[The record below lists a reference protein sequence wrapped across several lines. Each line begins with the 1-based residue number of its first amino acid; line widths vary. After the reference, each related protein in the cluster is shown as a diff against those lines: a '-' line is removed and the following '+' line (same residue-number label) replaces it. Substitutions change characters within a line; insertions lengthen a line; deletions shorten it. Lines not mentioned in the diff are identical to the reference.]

1 MTDALRPVDRIRLAT
16 GFWMVISVIVGA
28 LAAFIFARRL
38 SERVAA
44 LAAGSK
50 QIAAGNLETRIAQDG
65 RDELANLATSFNQMA
80 SALDAARK
88 KITQQTNEIMAWNQT
103 LEKRVEEKT
112 TELRQAQDML
122 LRSRSLSALGELGAG
137 VAHEINN
144 PLTGALGIVQLLLAD
159 LPGGHPAT
167 PLLQDLE
174 REALRIRK
182 IVQNMLR
189 LAQRQSGTDTT
200 AVELSRALDDAI
212 ELCGPS
218 ELSGAGIE
226 VIRRYEAA
234 PPVRASATQLEEAFI
249 QLIQN
254 ARNAMLG
261 QRGGKLTLEIKA
273 IENKLVRVT
282 VADTGAG
289 ISTENLPRIF
299 DPFFTTRASDR
310 VGSGLGLSFVHR
322 VVEDNGGTIAV
333 ESTPGTG
340 TKFVLT
346 FPADAGRAHR
356 T

>member
-1 MTDALRPVDRIRLAT
+1 AFM
-16 GFWMVISVIVGA
+16 GA
-28 LAAFIFARRL
+28 FLLARRV
-38 SERVAA
+38 SDRVAA

-65 RDELANLATSFNQMA
+65 RDELASLATSFNQMA
-80 SALDAARK
+80 SSLDAARK

-112 TELRQAQDML
+112 AELRQAQDLL

-182 IVQNMLR
+182 MVQNMLR

-200 AVELSRALDDAI
+200 VVELSRALDDAI

-226 VIRRYEAA
+226 VIRKYEPA

-254 ARNAMLG
+254 ARSAMLG
-261 QRGGKLTLEIKA
+261 RRGGKLTLEIKA
-273 IENKLVRVT
+273 IENKLVRVM
-282 VADTGAG
+282 VSDTGAG
-289 ISTENLPRIF
+289 ISAENLPRIF
-299 DPFFTTRASDR
+299 DPFFTTKSSDR
-310 VGSGLGLSFVHR
+310 SGSGLGLSFVHR
-322 VVEDNGGTIAV
+322 IIEDNGGTIQV
-333 ESTPGTG
+333 ESSLGAG

-346 FPADAGRAHR
+346 FPADAGKAHR